1 MAEGRRKAY
10 KNLVPMTY
18 QAVNELGIH
27 KTTDVQSHENLVY
40 YANNAVDSARNFV
53 RKYIS
58 LNSKSGKF

>member
-40 YANNAVDSARNFV
+40 YANNAVDGARNFV